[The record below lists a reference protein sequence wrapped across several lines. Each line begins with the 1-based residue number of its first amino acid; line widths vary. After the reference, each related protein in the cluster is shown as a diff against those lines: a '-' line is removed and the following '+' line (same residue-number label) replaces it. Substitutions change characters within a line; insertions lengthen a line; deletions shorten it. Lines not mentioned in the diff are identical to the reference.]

1 MEQSITPQTPSPIQP
16 PAQSL
21 DVSLIVP
28 TINEAENL
36 PELLRRVD
44 AALAGNSYEVLIV
57 DDNSR
62 DNTPEVCR
70 ELSQKYPVKLLTRTE
85 PKNGLSGAVLFG
97 MAQARGNFLCVMDA
111 DLQHPPEKLPALLE
125 PLKTGQA
132 DFVVGSR
139 YMPGGSTETEW
150 GFFRKLNS
158 RVATLLARPFAGRT
172 TDPMAGFFA
181 LSRQTYASAR
191 QLTPLGYKIAL
202 ELMCK
207 SRAQSVKEIPIHFGM
222 RQKGQSKLTLKQQFR
237 YLEHL
242 SRLYDFKYPHLS
254 PVSKFGVATAAS
266 WIVGFAVFLIL
277 GGKNRPVHAPTLA
290 YGFALLVTAVFH
302 VRYVR
307 TQREFILRRRPWL
320 DFIMIAAAEWIVC
333 ALAAWWVSRRVA
345 DPGLLD
351 LFVIP
356 FGLATIMRYVLRK
369 EFLQDIRGLRK
380 TLPREMEASETPQ
393 YIGKSACTS
402 AGFPSRSNSRVL

>member
-1 MEQSITPQTPSPIQP
+1 MDPSPSPATIP
-16 PAQSL
+16 PAP

-44 AALAGNSYEVLIV
+44 AALKGNTYEALIV

-62 DNTPEVCR
+62 DNTPTVCKQ
-70 ELSQKYPVKLLTRTE
+70 LSTTYPVKLLTRTE

-97 MAQARGNFLCVMDA
+97 MAEARGTFFCVMDA
-111 DLQHPPEKLPALLE
+111 DLQHPPEKLPELLA
-125 PLKTGQA
+125 PLKNGEA

-181 LSRQTYASAR
+181 LRRETYAGAR

-207 SRAQSVKEIPIHFGM
+207 SRARVVKEIPIHFGM
-222 RQKGQSKLTLKQQFR
+222 RQKGESKLSLKQQFK

-254 PVSKFGVATAAS
+254 PVTKFLIATIAS
-266 WIVGFAVFLIL
+266 WIVGFVAFLML
-277 GGKNRPVHAPTLA
+277 GGTSRPVHAPTMA
-290 YGFALLVTAVFH
+290 YPFALLVTAIFH

-307 TQREFILRRRPWL
+307 TQREFILRRHPWF
-320 DFIMIAAAEWIVC
+320 DFVIIGAAEWIVC

-345 DPGLLD
+345 NPDMRDIFL
-351 LFVIP
+351 IP
-356 FGLATIMRYVLRK
+356 FAMATITRYVFRK

-380 TLPREMEASETPQ
+380 SLPREAEAS
-393 YIGKSACTS
+393 
-402 AGFPSRSNSRVL
+402 